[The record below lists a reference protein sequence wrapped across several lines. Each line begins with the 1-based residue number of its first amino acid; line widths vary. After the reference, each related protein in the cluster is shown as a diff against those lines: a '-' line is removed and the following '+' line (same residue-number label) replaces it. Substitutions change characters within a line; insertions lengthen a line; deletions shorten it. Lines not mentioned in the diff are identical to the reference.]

1 MIFYKT
7 VSAGNDF
14 IQVDLEDVNLR
25 GHLAKKEL
33 ALSLCHPKT
42 GPGADGVIFRETN
55 ETITNFSIYN
65 RDGTE
70 AELSGNGMAGCA
82 AILFYLNKNGN
93 SSTITLSTRVG
104 LRRITLLEMT
114 GNLFKLNVEIGEPDF
129 LNRLFFPFL
138 EDNKNDYM
146 FENVVFC
153 PVSVGNPHAVVLLDR
168 EMPESELIKKGEE
181 LEGADLFPQRAN
193 VEFVS
198 RISDGRCRAFYYE
211 RGVGPTGSSSTGSAA
226 IYAVL
231 QKKGLIQNNLEID
244 TPMGMVKLSGTT
256 KIYVENYTE
265 IVYKGIYLS
274 K

>member
-14 IQVDLEDVNLR
+14 IQVDLEGLSLR
-25 GHLAKKEL
+25 GHREREQLAV
-33 ALSLCHPKT
+33 ALCHPKN
-42 GPGADGVIFRETN
+42 GPGADGVIFRETK
-55 ETITNFSIYN
+55 EEKIDFSIYN

-82 AILFYLNKNGN
+82 AVLFYLKGDRD
-93 SSTITLSTRVG
+93 SETVILSTRVG
-104 LRRITLLEMT
+104 DKNISLLKME
-114 GNLFKLNVEIGEPDF
+114 GNRFTLNVEIGAPDF
-129 LNRLFFPFL
+129 SDRGFFPFL
-138 EDNKNDYM
+138 EENKHDYP
-146 FENVVFC
+146 FEDIVFT
-153 PVSVGNPHAVVLLDR
+153 PVSVGNPHVVVVL
-168 EMPESELIKKGEE
+168 KGEIPQGE
-181 LEGADLFPQRAN
+181 LTKLGERLEGADIFPRRTN

-198 RISDGRCRAFYYE
+198 RIGNGRCKAFYYE
-211 RGVGPTGSSSTGSAA
+211 RGVGPTGSTSTGSAA

-231 QKKGLIQNNLEID
+231 QKKGLVDNQLAID
-244 TPMGMVKLSGTT
+244 TPMGMVKLSGRS